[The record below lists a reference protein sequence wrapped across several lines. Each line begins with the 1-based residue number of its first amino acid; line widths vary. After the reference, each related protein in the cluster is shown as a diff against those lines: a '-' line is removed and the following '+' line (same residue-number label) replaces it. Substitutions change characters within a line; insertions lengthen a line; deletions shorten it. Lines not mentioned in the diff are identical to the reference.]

1 MASTKT
7 SVHTTIPRFTV
18 QNSYNVSVM
27 DMLDTGRFAVAGYNN
42 TTKCSFID
50 LFMLQFPDSQEKPLL
65 LTSEP
70 YYSEE
75 FTEFGS
81 EWRSVCLLDNRLFL
95 TCCKNTIA
103 LYDSSNG
110 GLVNQ
115 GKFNG
120 TARCMTTRDG
130 LVYVGLYSNE
140 MIVLDAIELE
150 IKKTIPLKGFEGGIE
165 WPYDIAV
172 SNTKLFICTDH
183 GRALM
188 CNSEGEIEQK
198 YTNTQYI
205 YALSITVSEEKG
217 LIFILWSDGGS
228 RQVVVYTHSG
238 GHASISG
245 DHSSISGGHILASF
259 RVPDNSRRIRISYN
273 INRLF
278 LVTQGTGEVYEYHT
292 SDILTFHNLLM
303 CSESL
308 ITKNDCKKL
317 LDYFEVPAKESKG
330 FIKSDKPFSSL
341 VHHLREAGKVSSDD
355 INYLMTACSDK
366 GISKLMT
373 VLTLYQQA
381 QDSKFTKE
389 VLKDQLRALEDK
401 RQEPSHKLTES
412 EDEKYQLTGR
422 LKTTEEEK
430 QQLKGTLK
438 TTEEEKQQFKDV
450 LKATGGERQQL
461 TGRLKTIDEGRKQLK
476 DTLKA
481 TEEERRQLTGRLK
494 TTEEERQQLK
504 DTLKATEGARQ
515 QLKGTPKTTEE
526 ERQQLRYTLKTTAE
540 ERQQLTGRLKTTEE
554 ERQQLRYTLKTTE
567 EERQQ
572 LKGTLKT
579 TEEERQQL
587 KVALNATKEERQKLT
602 GRLKKTEEEKKQIN
616 DTLKATEEERQQ
628 FKDALMATEKERQQL
643 LERLTTTE
651 EERQQSKVTLN
662 ETEEERQNFKDALK
676 ATEEER
682 QQLKDA
688 LKATEEERQQL
699 KDALKATDKD
709 FRHTLNTAENK
720 LKTLKDE
727 KEELLQQQKEELEE
741 AKSSLR
747 ATKDELVKSQLEYA
761 KESMALQEVLKQT
774 REALNQQELASYASV
789 TAEETLLEECE
800 TQDASQKSTLAADYG
815 RLMVNVADDLTLDST
830 LKLAILFG
838 LPPAETDMLRRVSQI
853 ETPGITL
860 INFMK
865 TRNIIN
871 MYDVTNLQKGLVYI
885 QLYYTNEN
893 LLAPYQSKVDPFQ
906 FEENQSPELLDWPVE
921 NVKFVP
927 DDGSTPSQVSEE
939 REEDYDHS
947 QESSMEG
954 TEREELPKQRND
966 STILEMRHHH
976 SYIEH
981 RIKCEGGTISM
992 MGVHLTIPEDA
1003 LSCEGVISVKVI
1015 YDPDIHLPGSARRG
1029 RMTPLIKLE
1038 PEGLALN
1045 KPAQLTI
1052 PHSAIIPEP
1061 DRHDVIIFTGLKDE
1075 ENLQEGEITWT
1086 EKKSVDWKLDPEKIS
1101 LDINILSFVFVNLV
1115 SQETEQKHIFRI
1127 VPFIDGILDA
1137 KDDVLITICFCKD
1150 SDEEYKMLLE
1160 DHHSKLSLGNYTTY
1174 QVTRTL
1180 NDGRDY
1186 ASFIDLMMSSPSD
1199 SYHLMKEESR
1209 KHVDIDHLCA
1219 ASRVSHQFRLKR
1231 NNDGD
1236 TDMVDVKLT
1245 VSQHEMNQTALILQ
1259 SKVKNILLS
1268 PESKEI
1274 LFGELHPDLQMYEKL
1289 KGDIAKFLDKQ
1300 HCKTLGMFFGL
1311 KPAENE
1317 TIQEAAESGKKLMKI
1332 LDERE
1337 LIMPDRMIGLYEGLK
1352 AIHFN
1357 KLARLVLEYI
1367 DMSHEKNGKENE
1379 EEKDDKKMVKV
1390 PEKPVVISK
1399 REPQLSVNFKMLIEE
1414 GYKRLDVQRALKLSR
1429 GKLDLGRRILLLAK
1443 EEHERLPLFPGSNLY
1458 KEQYFDQHG
1467 GEVVIAGVI
1476 LRVPA
1481 GALHTGRIVSLWV
1494 STEPAIKGPSS
1505 NKNLRLTPFVK
1516 FGPESLTL
1524 HKPVTLIIPHCA
1536 FTTTNQMGLDVYS
1549 GVLQTDKSVKW
1560 SLERKHLSC
1569 SMNSQ
1574 HLEVEAQ
1581 KPCLIGLHVPSIAK
1595 MRKRICILPI
1605 VNRVS
1610 DSGDHMAIHLWFHN
1624 DDKLEHESL
1633 INEEIYQQKGTII
1646 HDPVSVSV
1654 QLKSMTSTL
1663 YVSTNSSTPEC
1674 NPHPR
1679 KVDVAMETLWVKNRH
1694 KVEFRLQNKGLK
1706 DTVHL
1711 KIEARYGMSVK
1722 NLFQLN
1728 IQLQIDKLL
1737 HIDQITSP
1745 FQLVLPESII
1755 NSFDQLKQNLSEHL
1769 DVDQSA
1775 LLANIFQLSEEGI
1788 SDIKKHKKPGTPLLE
1803 KLTKNSLIS
1812 PTNITK
1818 LENTLTEQ
1826 GNEECAKLVRKFR
1839 SKNPVVQ
1846 ATMCPE

>member
-1 MASTKT
+1 M
-7 SVHTTIPRFTV
+7 
-18 QNSYNVSVM
+18 Y
-27 DMLDTGRFAVAGYNN
+27 
-42 TTKCSFID
+42 
-50 LFMLQFPDSQEKPLL
+50 
-65 LTSEP
+65 
-70 YYSEE
+70 
-75 FTEFGS
+75 
-81 EWRSVCLLDNRLFL
+81 
-95 TCCKNTIA
+95 
-103 LYDSSNG
+103 
-110 GLVNQ
+110 
-115 GKFNG
+115 
-120 TARCMTTRDG
+120 
-130 LVYVGLYSNE
+130 
-140 MIVLDAIELE
+140 
-150 IKKTIPLKGFEGGIE
+150 
-165 WPYDIAV
+165 
-172 SNTKLFICTDH
+172 
-183 GRALM
+183 
-188 CNSEGEIEQK
+188 NSEGEIEQE
-198 YTNTQYI
+198 YTNRQYSR
-205 YALSITVSEEKG
+205 ARSITVSEEKG
-217 LIFILWSDGGS
+217 LIFILWVVGGS
-228 RQVVVYTHSG
+228 SQVVVYSLSG
-238 GHASISG
+238 GHSSISG
-245 DHSSISGGHILASF
+245 GHSSISGGHILASF
-259 RVPDNSRRIRISYN
+259 KVPVDSRRIRISNN

-278 LVTQGTGEVYEYHT
+278 VVTWNTGEVYEYHT
-292 SDILTFHNLLM
+292 SDILFDSLTSLELLI
-303 CSESL
+303 E
-308 ITKNDCKKL
+308 KDDCKKL
-317 LDYFEVPAKESKG
+317 LDYFGVPAKTSKD
-330 FIKSDKPFSSL
+330 ITKSDAPFSSL

-366 GISKLMT
+366 GLSKLMA
-373 VLTLYQQA
+373 VLTIYQQA
-381 QDSKFTKE
+381 QDSKFTKK
-389 VLKDQLRALEDK
+389 VLKDQLKALEDK
-401 RQEPSHKLTES
+401 RQELSQKLIES
-412 EDEKYQLTGR
+412 EDEK
-422 LKTTEEEK
+422 
-430 QQLKGTLK
+430 
-438 TTEEEKQQFKDV
+438 
-450 LKATGGERQQL
+450 QQL
-461 TGRLKTIDEGRKQLK
+461 TGR
-476 DTLKA
+476 
-481 TEEERRQLTGRLK
+481 
-494 TTEEERQQLK
+494 
-504 DTLKATEGARQ
+504 
-515 QLKGTPKTTEE
+515 
-526 ERQQLRYTLKTTAE
+526 
-540 ERQQLTGRLKTTEE
+540 
-554 ERQQLRYTLKTTE
+554 LKTTE

-579 TEEERQQL
+579 TEEERQQYKDVL
-587 KVALNATKEERQKLT
+587 KATEGERQQLT
-602 GRLKKTEEEKKQIN
+602 GRLKTTEEERQQFK

-628 FKDALMATEKERQQL
+628 YKDALKATEEERQQL
-643 LERLTTTE
+643 TDKLKTIDEERQQLKDTLTATEEERQQLTGRLKTTE
-651 EERQQSKVTLN
+651 EERQQYKDALKA
-662 ETEEERQNFKDALK
+662 TEEERQQLTDKLKTIDEERQQLKDTLTATEEERQQLTGRLKTTEEERQQLKDVLK
-676 ATEEER
+676 ATEGERQQLTGSLETTEEER

-688 LKATEEERQQL
+688 LKATEEERQKLTGRLKTTEEERQQL
-699 KDALKATDKD
+699 KDTLKATNKD

-747 ATKDELVKSQLEYA
+747 VTKDELVKSQLEYA

-789 TAEETLLEECE
+789 TAEETLHEECE
-800 TQDASQKSTLAADYG
+800 SPDISQESTLAADYG

-838 LPPAETDMLRRVSQI
+838 LPPAETDMLRRVSLI

-860 INFMK
+860 IKFMK

-871 MYDVTNLQKGLVYI
+871 MYDVTNLQKGLVHI
-885 QLYYTNEN
+885 QLNQTNEN

-927 DDGSTPSQVSEE
+927 DDGSTPSQASDE
-939 REEDYDHS
+939 REEDHDHS
-947 QESSMEG
+947 KESLMKRTEG
-954 TEREELPKQRND
+954 EELPKQRKD
-966 STILEMRHHH
+966 SNILEMRHHH

-981 RIKCEGGTISM
+981 RIKCEGGTISI

-1003 LSCEGVISVKVI
+1003 LSYEGVISVKVI
-1015 YDPDIHLPGSARRG
+1015 YDPDMHLPGSAHRG

-1045 KPAQLTI
+1045 KSAQLII

-1061 DRHDVIIFTGLKDE
+1061 DRHGVIIFTGLKDE

-1086 EKKSVDWKLDPEKIS
+1086 EEKSVDWKLEPEKIS
-1101 LDINILSFVFVNLV
+1101 LDINILSYVFVNLV

-1137 KDDVLITICFCKD
+1137 QDDVLITVCFCKD
-1150 SDEEYKMLLE
+1150 SDEEYKLLLE
-1160 DHHSKLSLGNYTTY
+1160 DHQSKLSLGNYTTF

-1186 ASFIDLMMSSPSD
+1186 ASYIDLMMSSPGD

-1236 TDMVDVKLT
+1236 TDMVDVELK
-1245 VSQHEMNQTALILQ
+1245 VSQHEKNQTALILQ

-1268 PESKEI
+1268 PESQEI
-1274 LFGELHPDLQMYEKL
+1274 LFREQNPDLDKYEKL
-1289 KGDIAKFLDKQ
+1289 KGDIAKLLNKQ
-1300 HCKTLGMFFGL
+1300 HCKQLGMVFGL

-1317 TIQEAAESGKKLMKI
+1317 TIQEAAESGKTLMKI

-1337 LIMPDRMIGLYEGLK
+1337 LIMPHRMIGLYEGLK
-1352 AIHFN
+1352 AIHYN

-1367 DMSHEKNGKENE
+1367 DTSQEKNGKENE
-1379 EEKDDKKMVKV
+1379 GEKDYKKMEKV
-1390 PEKPVVISK
+1390 PVKPVVISK
-1399 REPQLSVNFKMLIEE
+1399 REPQLSVNFKILIEE
-1414 GYKRLDVQRALKLSR
+1414 GYKKLDVQRALKLSH
-1429 GKLDLGRRILLLAK
+1429 GKLDLGRRLLLLAK

-1467 GEVVIAGVI
+1467 GEMFIAGVS

-1505 NKNLRLTPFVK
+1505 NKGLRLTPFVK

-1549 GVLQTDKSVKW
+1549 GVLQTDNSIKW

-1574 HLEVEAQ
+1574 HLAVKAEQ
-1581 KPCLIGLHVPSIAK
+1581 PCLIGLHVPFIPK
-1595 MRKRICILPI
+1595 MRKRVCILPI

-1610 DSGDHMAIHLWFHN
+1610 DSGDQLTIHLWFHN
-1624 DDKLEHESL
+1624 DDTLEHESL
-1633 INEEIYQQKGTII
+1633 INEEVYQQKGTII
-1646 HDPVSVSV
+1646 HDPVSV

-1663 YVSTNSSTPEC
+1663 HVSTNSSSSQC

-1679 KVDVAMETLWVKNRH
+1679 KVDVAMETLWLKNRH
-1694 KVEFRLQNKGLK
+1694 KVEFCLQNKGIK
-1706 DTVHL
+1706 DTVNL
-1711 KIEARYGMSVK
+1711 EIEARYGMSVK

-1745 FQLVLPESII
+1745 FQLILPESII
-1755 NSFDQLKQNLSEHL
+1755 KSFDQLKQNLSEHL
-1769 DVDQSA
+1769 DVDQST
-1775 LLANIFQLSEEGI
+1775 LLANIFQLPDEGI
-1788 SDIKKHKKPGTPLLE
+1788 TDIKKHKTPGTLLLE

-1818 LENTLTEQ
+1818 LENALTEQ
-1826 GNEECAKLVRKFR
+1826 GNEECAKLVREFR